1 MNVFWSVTKY
11 FLLGSNVASHTK
23 RSRTKKHCL
32 CRGAVASWLARSPPH
47 RVARVR
53 ALTGEKPC
61 CVNLSLTVPLS
72 YEFSK
77 VWLPCS
83 IPSRESRITPNR
95 FVLLTPEISGSLMAT
110 WFVYADVHFFHKT
123 TDSYNDQ
130 LVLTTLISHQILR
143 TNKTRCIDGKS
154 IFWEYDSAAGV
165 DHSPNRRITPQKR
178 QCRELGLIHYSAA
191 TRKSINSHE

>member
-95 FVLLTPEISGSLMAT
+95 FVLLTPEISGGLMAT
-110 WFVYADVHFFHKT
+110 WLVYADFNPECTLFSQDHWLIKRSTGFN
-123 TDSYNDQ
+123 YLDQ
-130 LVLTTLISHQILR
+130 PS
-143 TNKTRCIDGKS
+143 NPK
-154 IFWEYDSAAGV
+154 
-165 DHSPNRRITPQKR
+165 N
-178 QCRELGLIHYSAA
+178 
-191 TRKSINSHE
+191 